1 MFSTIIVILFKLLI
15 GSKDPH
21 IEINKILLKL
31 KIFRIFIF

>member
-1 MFSTIIVILFKLLI
+1 MFSTITIIFFKLLI
-15 GSKDPH
+15 GSKDPN